1 MIDTP
6 KDKITEYNIEKIEEN
21 EYSDKFKRKI
31 TIKWQGELYSTYI
44 EDSYLDDKIISLDN
58 LDEFFDAVFNN
69 KKFYDMDISYNFY
82 FCGANSIQL
91 NIWFEIKINN
101 KLKPIKQDYIFILH
115 IEDNK
120 SWFQYFTDIILDR
133 D

>member
-1 MIDTP
+1 M
-6 KDKITEYNIEKIEEN
+6 KDKITEFNIDKISEN
-21 EYSDKFKRKI
+21 EYCDKFKRKL
-31 TIKWQGELYSTYI
+31 TIQWKEKKYFTNINS
-44 EDSYLDDKIISLDN
+44 DYLENKIISLDN
-58 LDEFFDAVFNN
+58 LEEFFDAVFNN
-69 KKFYDMDISYNFY
+69 KKFYDIDIEYNFY

-101 KLKPIKQDYIFILH
+101 KLKPLKQDYIFILH